1 MARRQL
7 SIKEEKSASWFIGM
21 KDNFLKYD
29 LPLPWD
35 LFDSP
40 PNKLAWKKRVKQQ
53 VDIYWSEA
61 IKSRALLYP
70 SLKYLQA
77 QSYVPGSNY
86 PVIRETL
93 GVKGVPRI
101 HTKVKIL
108 TGSYILQV
116 NRASFNQNQVSP
128 TCLLCKEEEET
139 TEHFMLYCSSLN
151 SIRQSILDEMIQ
163 IGYCLGMMDD
173 SEDDS
178 QLLEIILDSTT
189 VFREHPELD
198 NADFVRLERQ
208 TRRLYYA
215 LHTERYKRLPRVVTK
230 RKRQC
235 RKGGPSTNSSKLKL
249 HF

>member
-1 MARRQL
+1 
-7 SIKEEKSASWFIGM
+7 M
-21 KDNFLKYD
+21 KD
-29 LPLPWD
+29 
-35 LFDSP
+35 
-40 PNKLAWKKRVKQQ
+40 VH
-53 VDIYWSEA
+53 
-61 IKSRALLYP
+61 
-70 SLKYLQA
+70 
-77 QSYVPGSNY
+77 
-86 PVIRETL
+86 
-93 GVKGVPRI
+93 RI

-108 TGSYILQV
+108 TGSYILQF

-151 SIRQSILDEMIQ
+151 SIRQSILDEIIQ
-163 IGYCLGMMDD
+163 IGHCLGIMDD

-208 TRRLYYA
+208 ARRLCYA
-215 LHTERYKRLPRVVTK
+215 LHTERYKRLPQVVTN

-235 RKGGPSTNSSKLKL
+235 RKGGPSTNSRNM
-249 HF
+249 